1 MSMIDTKYV
10 ANLYFQEGNSDKVYH
25 VAVHK
30 VKGGYNVHYSYGRR
44 GGTMNEGY
52 KSEVAYPE
60 LDQAI
65 AVFNKLVDS
74 KTKKG
79 YQYA

>member
-1 MSMIDTKYV
+1 MSVIGTKYV

-25 VAVHK
+25 AAVHK
-30 VKGGYNVHYSYGRR
+30 VQGGYNVFYSYGRR

-52 KSEVAYPE
+52 KSEVPYPE
-60 LDQAI
+60 MDQAI
-65 AVFNKLVDS
+65 SVFNKLVDS

-79 YQYA
+79 YQNA